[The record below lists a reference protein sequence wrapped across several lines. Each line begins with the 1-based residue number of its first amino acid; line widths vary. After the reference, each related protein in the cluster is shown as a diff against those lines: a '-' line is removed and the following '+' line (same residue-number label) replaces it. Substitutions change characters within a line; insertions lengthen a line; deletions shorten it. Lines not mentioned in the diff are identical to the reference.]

1 MVLTILRF
9 SFPPYS
15 LWGSP
20 VGLHAG
26 ILGSCQLMA
35 PIYCSLLPYWEAWII
50 KSGSGRALTAGGGG
64 ETSHRAWELSL
75 PSQPALSSLLSRS
88 WLLQGVNI
96 LVCSYSLHFCGP
108 SATIS
113 FVFENLLLVQP
124 WARCWNN
131 PKKHL
136 WIHACSQWAYTKVG
150 RICAAQENY
159 HIAGHGKVREVYS
172 ASSRNWEAIVKY

>member
-9 SFPPYS
+9 CFPPYS

-35 PIYCSLLPYWEAWII
+35 PIYCSLLPYWEARII
-50 KSGSGRALTAGGGG
+50 KWGSGRALTAGGG

-75 PSQPALSSLLSRS
+75 PSQPALSSLLSGS
-88 WLLQGVNI
+88 WLLQSVNI
-96 LVCSYSLHFCGP
+96 LVCSYSLHFWGP

-113 FVFENLLLVQP
+113 FVFENLLVQP
-124 WARCWNN
+124 WAWCWNN

-136 WIHACSQWAYTKVG
+136 WIHACSQLAYTMAW
-150 RICAAQENY
+150 RIRAAQENY
-159 HIAGHGKVREVYS
+159 HIAGHG
-172 ASSRNWEAIVKY
+172 